1 MDTKKIRN
9 IFFDYFKLKE
19 HKIVDSAPITVKND
33 PSLMFTNA
41 GMNQFKN
48 IFLGDEKPNFKR
60 LANTQKCL
68 RVSGKHNDLEEV
80 GIDKYHHTMF
90 EMLGNWSFGDYFKED
105 AISWAW
111 ELLTKFYKLS
121 DDRLYITIFGGDK
134 NEGLKK
140 DIDSEKLWLKIVDK
154 NKIVEGS
161 KKDNFWEMGET
172 GPCGPCS
179 EIHIDLRDKS
189 EINKLPTSELINK
202 DHPEVIEIWNL
213 VFIEF
218 NRKKDGSLEQL
229 PNKHVDTGMG
239 LERLSMALKGLKST
253 YDTDIFKNIIKS
265 LELISNK
272 KYNSE
277 SDTDIAFRV
286 ICDHIRAIVFTISDG
301 AIPSNNKSG
310 YVVRRILRR
319 AIRYGYSRLNLTSPF
334 LFRLVDSVVEEY
346 YDTFE
351 NLKDQKDFIKSIIKE
366 EEKTFLKTLEKGLLK
381 IKDLKKKNS
390 EKKMISGD
398 LAFELY
404 DTYGFPYDLTEL
416 IAREDNMQVDKNR
429 FDSLLDQQ
437 RNRSRK
443 SSTIEAD
450 DWKIVNKNPKS
461 IFKGYDKFETT
472 SGIIK
477 YRQIIRNNKKL
488 YQIVFSETPFYAESG
503 GQIGDSGYFKT
514 SKEKIYVSN
523 TVKENDLIIHETD
536 SLPKS
541 LNSKFYLE
549 IDQKRRSFISK
560 NHSATHLL
568 HSALRQVLGEHVV
581 QKGSLVTEKS
591 LRFDFSHFKKIKP
604 EEIETINTI
613 VNEKISESI
622 SVETKENMTIDKA
635 KKMGALALFGEK
647 YGDKVRVVII
657 DNKFSV
663 ELCGGTHVNNSSE
676 IGLFK
681 IMSES
686 SISSGVRR
694 IEAITSLELLN
705 FTNSESNILA
715 DLKDILRSNDIIKT
729 VKNLLKENKNL
740 ESKISDFNV
749 QKHKL
754 IKEDIKNNIEKI
766 NDCNLIFNHF
776 DGEPV
781 ETLKKIAFEFDSQY
795 ENLIFLSTSVVEGKP
810 LVLLLISKNI
820 IKKYGL
826 KANEVINKLTVS
838 IDGAGGGQDFLAT
851 AGGKN
856 TKGIDKVISEGRTY
870 FNSVIN
876 N

>member
-9 IFFDYFKLKE
+9 IFFDYFKSKE

-48 IFLGDEKPNFKR
+48 IFLGNQIPNYKR

-90 EMLGNWSFGDYFKED
+90 EMLGNWSFGNYFKKD

-134 NEGLKK
+134 RENLKK

-189 EINKLPTSELINK
+189 EINKIPTGELINK

-253 YDTDIFKNIIKS
+253 YDTDIFRKIIKS
-265 LELISNK
+265 LESISNK
-272 KYNSE
+272 KYNNE
-277 SDTDIAFRV
+277 LDTDIAFRV

-319 AIRYGYSRLNLTSPF
+319 AVRYGYSRLNLTSPF
-334 LFRLVDSVVEEY
+334 LFKLVGSVVEEY
-346 YDTFE
+346 YDTFQ
-351 NLKDQKDFIKSIIKE
+351 NLKDQEDFIKSIIEE

-381 IKDLKKKNS
+381 IKNLKKINS
-390 EKKMISGD
+390 EKKIISGD

-404 DTYGFPYDLTEL
+404 DTYGFPYDLTDL

-429 FDSLLDQQ
+429 FQTLLDEQ

-443 SSTIEAD
+443 SSKIDAD
-450 DWKIVNKNPKS
+450 DWIIVNKNSKS
-461 IFKGYDKFETT
+461 IFNGYDKYETT
-472 SGIIK
+472 SDIVK
-477 YRQIIRNNKKL
+477 HRQIIRNNKKL

-503 GQIGDSGYFKT
+503 GQIGDTGFFNNST
-514 SKEKIYVSN
+514 EKIHV
-523 TVKENDLIIHETD
+523 TDTIKENDLIIHETNT
-536 SLPKS
+536 LPKN
-541 LNSKFYLE
+541 LNKKFYIE
-549 IDQKRRSFISK
+549 IDKKRRSFISK

-568 HSALRQVLGEHVV
+568 HSALREVLGDHVV

-591 LRFDFSHFKKIKP
+591 LRFDFSHFTKIKP
-604 EEIETINTI
+604 EEIDNINMI

-622 SVETKENMTIDKA
+622 SVEIKENMTIDKA
-635 KKMGALALFGEK
+635 KKMGAMALFGEK
-647 YGDKVRVVII
+647 YGNKVRVVII
-657 DNKFSV
+657 DNNFSV
-663 ELCGGTHVNNSSE
+663 ELCGGTHINNSSE

-681 IMSES
+681 IISES

-705 FTNSESNILA
+705 FTNSESNTLA
-715 DLKDILRSNDIIKT
+715 DLKDIFKSNDIVKAA
-729 VKNLLKENKNL
+729 KNLLKVNKNL

-749 QKHKL
+749 QKQKL
-754 IKEDIKNNIEKI
+754 IKEEIKNNIEKI
-766 NDCNLIFNHF
+766 NGCNLIFHHF

-781 ETLKKIAFEFDSQY
+781 ETLKKIAFEFDNQY
-795 ENLIFLSTSVVEGKP
+795 KNLIFLSTSLVEGKP
-810 LVLLLISKNI
+810 LVLLLISKNV
-820 IKKYGL
+820 IKKYEL
-826 KANEVINKLTVS
+826 NANEVINKLAIS

-856 TKGIDKVISEGRTY
+856 AKGITNVISDGRSY
-870 FNSVIN
+870 FKSVLN
-876 N
+876 K